1 MARPFTGSRIPWL
14 TLFLPELF
22 LGTVAG
28 FWFAGNTPAQDGF
41 DNRLPLCLMFLGYL
55 LAGALLKTLLYC
67 FPFRRRG
74 VGQLSWSYISFFLAM
89 IELGCF
95 FDFYIVGYSAD
106 RTRWEIAQYAL
117 EWYIPLL
124 MIALAGAFV
133 SLMQNWARLPFVQ
146 RSRRRKQRK
155 RRRGGKSAAA
165 ETPAPFAAFAEKAGA
180 VLRDPKCLVLLM
192 LLYAAAGAGLFFVFF
207 RNVRST
213 DLARLNLRNKCIE
226 GFRLVLFVL
235 LLLLRYSRDCKKQ
248 GSTGISDAFAGIS
261 GFLLCG
267 VTAGM
272 YLLGGEFGSAI
283 ITAIFAVLTVFY
295 FYSSRWGM
303 VLAELGGCAYAAG
316 FIADRVF
323 RRTTYPAFITETLGM
338 ERWNRLYGL
347 EQFPQVLELRTV
359 LRQSALLR
367 GIVPY
372 QVSLNGKAYTRI
384 EDFSFVNLVSVFGS
398 IAALAVIGYYTVLL
412 ARVFYRLDNTVRSRR
427 MPPLRTA
434 LFHTAQLA
442 ALYTLTHAAVHVVSN
457 LTFLFFTG
465 VPLPFVS
472 KGLSNLLV
480 CLVLSVL
487 IICCLRWEE
496 EYARTSKK
504 AAQRSR

>member
-22 LGTVAG
+22 LGTVSG

-67 FPFRRRG
+67 YPLRQRG

-117 EWYIPLL
+117 EWYIPFLL
-124 MIALAGAFV
+124 IALIAGGV
-133 SLMQNWARLPFVQ
+133 MLVQNWQKLRFVQ
-146 RSRRRKQRK
+146 RSRRRKQR
-155 RRRGGKSAAA
+155 RRRRSRQPVQEGQRRPLA
-165 ETPAPFAAFAEKAGA
+165 EFASKAGA
-180 VLRDPKCLVLLM
+180 VLSDPKCLTVLM
-192 LLYAAAGAGLFFVFF
+192 LLYAAAGAGLFFAVF

-235 LLLLRYSRDCKKQ
+235 LFLLRYSRDRKKQ
-248 GSTGISDAFAGIS
+248 GGRGISDAFAGIA

-267 VTAGM
+267 VTAVM
-272 YLLGGEFGSAI
+272 YLLGSEFGSAI
-283 ITAIFAVLTVFY
+283 ITAVFAVLTVFY
-295 FYSSRWGM
+295 FYSSGWGL
-303 VLAELGGCAYAAG
+303 VLAELGGCAYAG
-316 FIADRVF
+316 GLIADRVF
-323 RRTTYPAFITETLGM
+323 RKTTYPAFITETLGM

-384 EDFSFVNLVSVFGS
+384 EDFSFINLVSVFGS

-412 ARVFYRLDNTVRSRR
+412 ARVFYRLDNGVRARR
-427 MPPLRTA
+427 MPPLRSA

-480 CLVLSVL
+480 CLLFSAL
-487 IICCLRWEE
+487 IVCCLRWEE
-496 EYARTSKK
+496 EYARASKK
-504 AAQRSR
+504 TVQRSR